1 MEMERISEATYRM
14 LMRQGLS
21 AGSAATG
28 RADLR
33 KRAGTE
39 APAKSNR
46 EEVVKLNRSGEKP
59 SGIAYVVHTNHAVPT
74 STRKRTARVPF
85 LVLVK

>member
-28 RADLR
+28 RANLR

-46 EEVVKLNRSGEKP
+46 EEVNRSGEKP
-59 SGIAYVVHTNHAVPT
+59 SGFDYVVHTNHAVLT